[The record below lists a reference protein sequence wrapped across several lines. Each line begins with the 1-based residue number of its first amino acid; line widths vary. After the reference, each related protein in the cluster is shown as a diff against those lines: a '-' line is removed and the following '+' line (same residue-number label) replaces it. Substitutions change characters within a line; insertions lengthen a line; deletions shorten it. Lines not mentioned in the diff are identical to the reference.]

1 MRRRR
6 GNLITTTNCH
16 IDCSNRFVAQIFV
29 NATAGVSVA
38 ACLSVLV
45 HLGGTMVSGV
55 VRHVLSL
62 VDASGKELQKKP
74 K

>member
-6 GNLITTTNCH
+6 GNLITTTNSH

-38 ACLSVLV
+38 ACVLV

>member
-1 MRRRR
+1 MMK
-6 GNLITTTNCH
+6 G
-16 IDCSNRFVAQIFV
+16 
-29 NATAGVSVA
+29 
-38 ACLSVLV
+38 LSVLV

-62 VDASGKELQKKP
+62 VDASGTELQKKP